1 VDKNTKQR
9 YISTS
14 IWTDEWFD
22 SLSGKEKLIYFNL
35 LTNTQTNAA
44 GVYPLLLKHVCG
56 DTGLS
61 REDVNAAM
69 RKFEGDGKAF
79 YHKGYIVIPKWMK
92 HQKLSERSTMFLG
105 AIKILR
111 GLPGEIRAFLS
122 DRRHYDFDVG
132 KYVDRLSARE
142 GDAHPQNPD
151 SLSIGDGVP
160 MPNSPHDLD
169 LDLDSDLDPEDL
181 TAPSE
186 PSFPDPL
193 FKNHDPEKP
202 AGKPAKPKKPPLRE
216 REPENAHETVEKA
229 YRRNWDRLCAE
240 GKVRTRDPVVNWAQA
255 RKLLSTH
262 FAKGIAPEK
271 IVEAINNGLKDDF
284 VMQKGYSLSM
294 MLSATML
301 NGLLN
306 STGPPGCG
314 RGNSPPSSLA
324 GKKSL
329 GKLLRGDLDE
339 PFGDASGG

>member
-61 REDVNAAM
+61 RDDVNAAM
-69 RKFEGDGKAF
+69 GKFEGDGKAF

-92 HQKLSERSTMFLG
+92 HQKLSEHSTMFLG

-132 KYVDRLSARE
+132 KYVDMPVDRLSARE
-142 GDAHPQNPD
+142 GDAYPQNPD

-169 LDLDSDLDPEDL
+169 SDLDPEDL

-186 PSFPDPL
+186 PPFPDPL
-193 FKNHDPEKP
+193 FKNHDPEKS

-216 REPENAHETVEKA
+216 REPENDHETVEKA
-229 YRRNWDRLCAE
+229 YRQNWDRLYAE
-240 GKVRTRDPVVNWAQA
+240 GKVRTRDPVVNWMQA

-271 IVEAINNGLKDDF
+271 IVEAIDSGLKDDF
-284 VMQKGYSLSM
+284 VMRKGYSLAM
-294 MLSATML
+294 LLSATVL

-306 STGPPGCG
+306 STRPPKG
-314 RGNSPPSSLA
+314 SPHRIASDEIPGDEWRYFA
-324 GKKSL
+324 
-329 GKLLRGDLDE
+329 RDDLDE
-339 PFGDASGG
+339 SLGEG